1 MTIRLN
7 KVTRDLNV
15 GITTVVEFLQKK
27 GYTIEA
33 SPNAK
38 ITEEQ
43 YAVLVKE
50 FSTDKNLKIESEKFS
65 QERQNKDRNKASISI
80 EGFESKKE
88 KEEVV
93 KTVIPEEARPKLKQV
108 GKIDLDNLNK
118 KTAPKV
124 VEPAAKVIEQT
135 PKAEPVVEKVVERK
149 ETPQPEKETPKPVV
163 VEEKKPEPAPQPAPA
178 PVLEEKKEPKIEKT
192 EEKTPQVKEMEKET
206 PEAAPVQEKEED
218 DVFKIRP
225 TEFKSKINVVG
236 QIDLAALNQSTRPK
250 KKSKEEKRKEREE
263 KDKQRQEQ
271 RKLMKDAIIKEIRKG
286 DDKISKNSVN
296 DDAAKKK
303 KRNRINK
310 ERVDINAAGTTNA
323 GGASNNNQRND
334 NANRPNRN
342 NNSKPNGN
350 NNQGGGKF
358 NKDRFKKPVV
368 KAEVSDED
376 VAKQVKETL
385 ARLTNKTKN
394 KAAKYRKEKRENVQN
409 RLMEQEEME
418 QEDSKILKLTEFV
431 TANELASMMDIP
443 VTQVIATCMSIGI
456 MVSINQ
462 RLDAETINLVA
473 EEFGYK
479 TEYVSA
485 EVAQAIT
492 EEEDNEEDLQPRA
505 PIVTVMGHVD
515 HGKTSLLDY
524 IRKANVIAGEAGG
537 ITQHIG
543 AYNVKL
549 EDGRHITFL
558 DTPGHEAFTAMRAR
572 GAKVTDIAII
582 IVAADDNVMPQ
593 TKEAINHAMA
603 AGVPIVFAINKVD
616 KPHANPDKIKEEL
629 AAMNFLVEEWGGK
642 YQSQDISAKKGTGVH
657 DLLEKVLLEAEMLDL
672 KANPDRKA
680 TGSIIESSLDKGRGY
695 VATMLVANGTLKM
708 GDIVLAGTS
717 YGKVKAMFNERN
729 QRIKEAGPS
738 EPVLILGLN
747 GAPAAGDTFHV
758 IDTEQE
764 ARDIANKREQLQRE
778 QGLRTQKLLTLDE
791 VGRRLALGDFHE
803 LNVIVKGDVDGSVE
817 ALSDSLIKL
826 STEQVQVN
834 VIHKGVGQISE
845 SDVTLATASD
855 AIIVGFQVR
864 PSSSAGKLAEQEGV
878 DIRKYSVIY
887 DAIEE
892 VKAAMEGMLAP
903 TLKEQIT
910 ATIEVREVFNITKV
924 GLVAGAMVKTG
935 KVKRSDK
942 ARLIRDGIVVF
953 TGAINALK
961 RFKDDV
967 KEVGT
972 NFECGIS
979 LTNCN
984 DIKVGDII
992 EAYEEVEVKQTL

>member
-50 FSTDKNLKIESEKFS
+50 FSTDKNLKIESEKFI

-80 EGFESKKE
+80 DGFSKPQ

-93 KTVIPEEARPKLKQV
+93 KTVIPEEVRPKFKQV
-108 GKIDLDNLNK
+108 GKIDLDSLNK
-118 KTAPKV
+118 RPAQKV
-124 VEPAAKVIEQT
+124 VEPA
-135 PKAEPVVEKVVERK
+135 PKKEPVVERVA
-149 ETPQPEKETPKPVV
+149 EKV
-163 VEEKKPEPAPQPAPA
+163 VEEKEETSQPQVVVEKVELTQQPQPL
-178 PVLEEKKEPKIEKT
+178 PVQEEKKEPEVQQQA
-192 EEKTPQVKEMEKET
+192 EEQKSQVIEMEKEA
-206 PEAAPVQEKEED
+206 PEATPVQEKEND

-236 QIDLAALNQSTRPK
+236 QIDLDALNQSTRPK
-250 KKSKEEKRKEREE
+250 KKSKEEKRKERDE
-263 KDKQRQEQ
+263 KEKQRQEQ
-271 RKLMKDAIIKEIRKG
+271 RKQMKDAIIKEIRKG
-286 DDKISKNSVN
+286 DDKAAKPGANAGT
-296 DDAAKKK
+296 DDGKKK

-310 ERVDINAAGTTNA
+310 ERVDINAAGNTANNA
-323 GGASNNNQRND
+323 NNQRRD
-334 NANRPNRN
+334 NNTQNKSANG
-342 NNSKPNGN
+342 KPNGA
-350 NNQGGGKF
+350 NQGGGKF
-358 NKDRFKKPVV
+358 KERFKKPVI
-368 KAEVSDED
+368 KPEVSDED

-385 ARLTNKTKN
+385 ARLTTKTKS
-394 KAAKYRKEKRENVQN
+394 KTSKYRKEKRENVQN

-418 QEDSKILKLTEFV
+418 QEDSKVLKLTEFV

-443 VTQVIATCMSIGI
+443 VTQVIGTCMSVGI

-492 EEEDNEEDLQPRA
+492 EEEDSVEDLKPRA

-549 EDGRHITFL
+549 EDGRRITFL

-642 YQSQDISAKKGTGVH
+642 YQSQDISAKKGLGIH
-657 DLLEKVLLEAEMLDL
+657 ELLEKVLLEAEMLDL

-680 TGSIIESSLDKGRGY
+680 TGSIIESTLDKGRGY
-695 VATMLVANGTLKM
+695 VATILVSNGTLRM
-708 GDIVLAGTS
+708 GDIVLAGTA

-758 IDTEQE
+758 IETEQE
-764 ARDIANKREQLQRE
+764 AREIANKREQLQRE
-778 QGLRTQKLLTLDE
+778 QGLRTQKMLTLDE

-826 STEQVQVN
+826 STEQIQVN

-845 SDVTLATASD
+845 SDVTLAAASD

-864 PSSSAGKLAEQEGV
+864 PSNAAGKLAEQDGV

-892 VKAAMEGMLAP
+892 VKSAMEGMLAP
-903 TLKEQIT
+903 TLKEQVT
-910 ATIEVREVFNITKV
+910 ANIEVREVFNISKV

-953 TGAINALK
+953 TGTINALK

-992 EAYEEVEVKQTL
+992 ETYEEVEVKQTL

>member
-124 VEPAAKVIEQT
+124 VEPVAKVIEQT

-803 LNVIVKGDVDGSVE
+803 LNVIVKGDVDGSAE

-845 SDVTLATASD
+845 SDVTLAAASD

>member
-15 GITTVVEFLQKK
+15 GITTVVDFLQKK
-27 GYTIEA
+27 GYTVEA
-33 SPNAK
+33 NPNTK

-43 YAVLVKE
+43 YAALVKE
-50 FSTDKNLKIESEKFS
+50 FSKDKDLKIESEKII
-65 QERQNKDRNKASISI
+65 QERQNKERNKASVSI
-80 EGFESKKE
+80 EDIHPELKKP
-88 KEEVV
+88 EVIE
-93 KTVIPEEARPKLKQV
+93 TVVPEDVRPKFKPV
-108 GKIDLDNLNK
+108 GKIDLDGLK
-118 KTAPKV
+118 KKKKPAV
-124 VEPAAKVIEQT
+124 VEPAET
-135 PKAEPVVEKVVERK
+135 PVVQEGPAKPEPENKQAEVEKTEVKTEEAPVQQ
-149 ETPQPEKETPKPVV
+149 PQ
-163 VEEKKPEPAPQPAPA
+163 VEEKQEPKQPEIKAEELKPEPME
-178 PVLEEKKEPKIEKT
+178 EEKK
-192 EEKTPQVKEMEKET
+192 QQS
-206 PEAAPVQEKEED
+206 VQENKEDE
-218 DVFKIRP
+218 VFKIRP

-250 KKSKEEKRKEREE
+250 KKSKEEKKKEREE

-271 RKLMKDAIIKEIRKG
+271 RKQMKDAIIKEIRKS
-286 DDKISKNSVN
+286 DEKTDKGGLS
-296 DDAAKKK
+296 DEAAKKK

-310 ERVDINAAGTTNA
+310 ERVDINATSNA
-323 GGASNNNQRND
+323 SGASRNEKSGKNNQ
-334 NANRPNRN
+334 
-342 NNSKPNGN
+342 
-350 NNQGGGKF
+350 NQGQGGKH

-368 KAEVSDED
+368 KQEVSDED

-385 ARLTNKTKN
+385 ARLTNKGKN
-394 KAAKYRKEKRENVQN
+394 KAAKYRKEKRENIQN
-409 RLMEQEEME
+409 RQLEQEELE
-418 QEDSKILKLTEFV
+418 QEESKVLKLTEFV
-431 TANELASMMDIP
+431 TANELANMMDIP
-443 VTQVIATCMSIGI
+443 VTQVISTCMSVGI

-485 EVAQAIT
+485 EVAQAV
-492 EEEDNEEDLQPRA
+492 EEEADAEEDLQPRA

-543 AYNVKL
+543 AYNV
-549 EDGRHITFL
+549 
-558 DTPGHEAFTAMRAR
+558 
-572 GAKVTDIAII
+572 
-582 IVAADDNVMPQ
+582 N
-593 TKEAINHAMA
+593 AMA

-616 KPHANPDKIKEEL
+616 KPNANPDKIKEEL

-642 YQSQDISAKKGTGVH
+642 YQSQDISAKKGTGVPE
-657 DLLEKVLLEAEMLDL
+657 LLEKVLLEAEMLDL
-672 KANPDRKA
+672 KANPNRKA

-695 VATMLVANGTLKM
+695 VATVLVSNGTLHV

-729 QRIKEAGPS
+729 QRLKEAGPS

-758 IDTEQE
+758 FDTDQE
-764 ARDIANKREQLQRE
+764 AREIANKREQLARE
-778 QGLRTQKLLTLDE
+778 QGLRTQKMLTLDE

-826 STEQVQVN
+826 STEQIQVN

-845 SDVTLATASD
+845 SDVSLAAASD

-864 PSSSAGKLAEQEGV
+864 PSGNAAKLAEQEGV
-878 DIRKYSVIY
+878 DIRKYSIIY

-892 VKAAMEGMLAP
+892 VKSAMEGMLAP
-903 TLKEQIT
+903 TLKEQVT
-910 ATIEVREVFNITKV
+910 STIEVREVFNISKV
-924 GLVAGAMVKTG
+924 GMVAGAMVKTG
-935 KVKRSDK
+935 KVKRTDK
-942 ARLIRDGIVVF
+942 ARLIRDGIVIF
-953 TGAINALK
+953 TGSINALK

-984 DIKVGDII
+984 DLKVGDVI
-992 EAYEEVEVKQTL
+992 ETYEEVEVKQTL